1 MSSFRFFGCFM
12 GHFKKK
18 STPEAPNEVHEV
30 FVKYAEN
37 GVMGTDGLLRFLR
50 EVQGEMGA
58 TLETARVLMEKQ
70 QQQQQQKQQQLEG
83 LLHLQPRRKQEEQG
97 LSLESFFDLLINA
110 SLNAAYS
117 SGTVHQDMTEPL
129 AHYFIYT
136 GHNSYLTG
144 NQINSKC
151 SVEPIKAA
159 LKQGVRAI
167 ELDLWPNSAKDGIQV
182 LHGNTLTAPVEFDK
196 CISAIKENAFVA
208 SQYPVIITL
217 EDHLTSN
224 LQKKAAEILMD
235 ILGSI
240 LYQPDTEEAMT
251 EFPDPE
257 SLKGRIIVSTK
268 PPKEYLEAVMT
279 TSAIPPTKEL
289 EKKDAL
295 EEREVSS
302 CIPNITASNS
312 GLLEQAM
319 AVTAVDDE
327 DEMIEENIPNG
338 KINLS
343 YTRLITI
350 RSGKPSGYS
359 VHEVLTLQE
368 AAVRRISL
376 SEQAL
381 EKVAKSYPNDLVL
394 FTQRN
399 IVRVYPKGLR
409 VDSSN
414 YSPLVAWTHG
424 AQMVAF
430 NMQGYGRPLWLFQ
443 GLFRANGGC
452 GYVKKP
458 KFLLESGDGVRVF
471 NPHETHP
478 LKTTL
483 KVKVISGVGWLER
496 FGKTHFDRF
505 SPPDFYTRVGIAGVP
520 ADSGMKKTR
529 TIQDEWMPRWDEQ
542 FEFELTVPELALL
555 RIEVHEYD
563 ATAKDDFAGQTCIPV
578 SELKTGYR
586 CIQLLDKKGNEYE
599 GVKLLFH
606 IEIIPKAT

>member
-1 MSSFRFFGCFM
+1 MSSFRFFGCFTR
-12 GHFKKK
+12 HFKKK
-18 STPEAPNEVHEV
+18 SAPEVPNEVHEV

-58 TLETARVLMEKQ
+58 TLETARLLMEKQ
-70 QQQQQQKQQQLEG
+70 QQQQQQQQKQQLQG
-83 LLHLQPRRKQEEQG
+83 LPQLQPRRKQEQQQG
-97 LSLESFFDLLINA
+97 LSFESFFDLLINA

-117 SGTVHQDMTEPL
+117 SGTVHQDMTEPV

-144 NQINSKC
+144 NQLNSKC

-167 ELDLWPNSAKDGIQV
+167 ELDLWPNSAKDDIQV
-182 LHGNTLTAPVEFDK
+182 LHGKTLTPPVEFDK

-217 EDHLTSN
+217 EDHLTSK
-224 LQKKAAEILMD
+224 LQKKAAEIMMD
-235 ILGSI
+235 ILGST
-240 LYQPDTEEAMT
+240 LYQPDTEVMT
-251 EFPDPE
+251 EFPAPE
-257 SLKGRIIVSTK
+257 LLKGRIIVSTK
-268 PPKEYLEAVMT
+268 PPKEYLEA
-279 TSAIPPTKEL
+279 
-289 EKKDAL
+289 
-295 EEREVSS
+295 EVSS
-302 CIPNITASNS
+302 CVPNITASNS

-319 AVTAVDDE
+319 AVTAVDDDDNDD

-338 KINLS
+338 KIDSS

-350 RSGKPSGYS
+350 RSGKPSGS
-359 VHEVLTLQE
+359 SMHETLTLE
-368 AAVRRISL
+368 EPAVKRISL
-376 SEQAL
+376 SEQVL
-381 EKVAKSYPNDLVL
+381 EKAAKSYPNDLVL

-399 IVRVYPKGLR
+399 IIRVYPKGLR

-414 YSPLVAWTHG
+414 YSPLLAWTHG

-430 NMQGYGRPLWLFQ
+430 NMQGYGRPLWLAQ

-458 KFLLESGDGVRVF
+458 KFLLERGDGLRVF

-478 LKTTL
+478 PKTTL
-483 KVKVISGVGWLER
+483 KVKVISGYGWFER
-496 FGKTHFDRF
+496 FGKTHFDRY

-520 ADSGMKKTR
+520 ADSGMKR
-529 TIQDEWMPRWDEQ
+529 TQTIEDEWTPRWDEQ
-542 FEFELTVPELALL
+542 FKFELTVPELALL

-563 ATAKDDFAGQTCIPV
+563 RTAKDDFAGQTCIPF

-606 IEIIPKAT
+606 IEIIPKVT